1 MNPSLATLV
10 YAIGIAGL
18 FYLDRDK
25 SVRTSKALWLPVI
38 WLWIIASR
46 AVSVWLNISPASDV
60 DVQMDGSP
68 LDRAVFALLL
78 VGGLIV
84 LVHRGRRTVT
94 ALKASWPILAYFCFC
109 LASVIWSDFP
119 DVAIKRWIK
128 AMGDLVMVLVI
139 VTDDNPIG
147 AFKRVLARTGFI
159 LLPLSVLLIKYFPA
173 LGRGYD
179 AWYGTPWNTGV
190 TTNKNILGVG
200 AFLLS
205 LGALWRVLDLI
216 RSKGQPDRRR
226 HLLAQAALLAFG
238 VALLVMAN
246 SATSRACFALGAVLL
261 VAATL
266 RVVRRRPSV
275 IHVLVFVIVV
285 AGLLSLFLG
294 GTTDVAQALG
304 RKGDLT
310 GRTEIWS
317 VLLPM
322 VPNPVVGAGFENF
335 WLGHRLEEVRRAFEG
350 NPLNEAHNG
359 YIEVYLNLGCIG
371 IGLIALILA
380 TGYLRAVATFRRN
393 PMFGGLLLA
402 YTVSAAIY
410 SFTEAG
416 FRMLDPIWVF
426 LLLAVA
432 AGPVAVLRG
441 DEALPPERL
450 VYPQRGA
457 LDRFREARPSLSE

>member
-1 MNPSLATLV
+1 MNPSIATLV
-10 YAIGIAGL
+10 YAFGIAGL

-38 WLWIIASR
+38 WLWIVSSR

-84 LVHRGRRTVT
+84 LIHRGRKTSA

-119 DVAIKRWIK
+119 DVAIKRWVK
-128 AMGDLVMVLVI
+128 AIGDLVMVLI
-139 VTDDNPIG
+139 IATDGNPIG
-147 AFKRVLARTGFI
+147 ALKRFLARTGFI
-159 LLPLSVLLIKYFPA
+159 LLPASVLLIKYYPA

-179 AWYGTPWNTGV
+179 PWYGTPWNTGV
-190 TTNKNILGVG
+190 TTNKNVLGVV

-205 LGALWRVLDLI
+205 LGALWRVLALL
-216 RSKGQPDRRR
+216 RPKGQPDRRR

-246 SATSRACFALGAVLL
+246 SATSRACFALGAVIL
-261 VAATL
+261 VAASL
-266 RVVRRRPSV
+266 AAFRRHPRAVHALV
-275 IHVLVFVIVV
+275 IIIVV
-285 AGLLSLFLG
+285 GGGLSLLFA
-294 GTTDVAQALG
+294 GTTDIAHALG
-304 RKGDLT
+304 RKSDLT
-310 GRTEIWS
+310 GRTEIWN
-317 VLLPM
+317 VLIPM
-322 VPNPVVGAGFENF
+322 VPNPVVGAGFESF
-335 WLGHRLEEVRRAFEG
+335 WLGKRLQDIRQIFAG

-371 IGLIALILA
+371 FGLIALILA
-380 TGYLRAVATFRRN
+380 TGYLRAMAAFRRD
-393 PMFGGLLLA
+393 PMFAGLLLA
-402 YTVSAAIY
+402 VIVPAAIY

-426 LLLAVA
+426 LLLAVVA
-432 AGPVAVLRG
+432 APATVLRR
-441 DEALPPERL
+441 ETSPVEHL
-450 VYPQRGA
+450 VHPRS
-457 LDRFREARPSLSE
+457 PSLSHFREPRATLGE